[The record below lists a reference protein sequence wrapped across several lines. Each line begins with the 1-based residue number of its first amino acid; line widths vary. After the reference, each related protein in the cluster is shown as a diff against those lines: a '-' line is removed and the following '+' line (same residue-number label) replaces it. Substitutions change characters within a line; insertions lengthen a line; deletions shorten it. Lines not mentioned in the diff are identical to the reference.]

1 MAKRYE
7 KVRTIG
13 RGGFSTVYL
22 VRDTHDGGEKCVLKE
37 MNVVQM
43 SAVKSRHLKHAI
55 SLNLIIYVVGCLIE
69 KLS

>member
-22 VRDTHDGGEKCVLKE
+22 VRDTQLGGEKCVLKE
-37 MNVVQM
+37 MDIVQM
-43 SAVKSRHLKHAI
+43 SAVSAQKERVS
-55 SLNLIIYVVGCLIE
+55 
-69 KLS
+69 